1 VAKLLTT
8 GDVAKVAGVSV
19 RLVHKWIDSGILR
32 GYRLPGSRFRRIEPA
47 SLVLFLKQ
55 HGLAEAEER
64 LRKWASIESRISDP
78 ESQSSPRSPG

>member
-1 VAKLLTT
+1 MPKLLTT
-8 GDVAKVAGVSV
+8 GDVAKVAGVSA

-32 GYRLPGSRFRRIEPA
+32 GYRLPGSKFRRVEPA

-64 LRKWASIESRISDP
+64 LKVYLE
-78 ESQSSPRSPG
+78 Q